1 MIEKEN
7 ITGDYDECNK
17 IEGKYL
23 VYIDYFVNKL
33 SQYVDIKDTYYDKN
47 ILTLGIDK
55 GNIINVIRGL
65 FRNELLIADYSI
77 TSNNINLYTRHNI
90 ENSIYHE
97 LLHMASSIYDKEKE
111 VRKSGFFEGTK
122 EYSVGYGIDE
132 GYTEYLN
139 IKYFSSER
147 KCYLYEIIISRLVEL
162 IVSKNKMQKLY
173 FKADLVGLCSGLASY
188 STEKSVKNFIFKSD
202 YILDNGYSIM
212 KTQQV
217 NRYRLDINH
226 YLANTY
232 VNMLIVLYN
241 NKIITS
247 SEVYNLYHIFMKE
260 LTHLLDIPLD
270 INKDILYEN
279 IEGIREMQLYRVKK
293 KV

>member
-7 ITGDYDECNK
+7 ITGDYDECNR
-17 IEGKYL
+17 IEEKYL

-122 EYSVGYGIDE
+122 EYSVGYGLDE

-139 IKYFSSER
+139 TKYFSSER

>member
-7 ITGDYDECNK
+7 ITGDYDECNR
-17 IEGKYL
+17 IEEKYL

-77 TSNNINLYTRHNI
+77 TSNKINLYTRHNI

>member
-1 MIEKEN
+1 
-7 ITGDYDECNK
+7 
-17 IEGKYL
+17 
-23 VYIDYFVNKL
+23 
-33 SQYVDIKDTYYDKN
+33 
-47 ILTLGIDK
+47 
-55 GNIINVIRGL
+55 
-65 FRNELLIADYSI
+65 
-77 TSNNINLYTRHNI
+77 
-90 ENSIYHE
+90 
-97 LLHMASSIYDKEKE
+97 
-111 VRKSGFFEGTK
+111 
-122 EYSVGYGIDE
+122 
-132 GYTEYLN
+132 
-139 IKYFSSER
+139 
-147 KCYLYEIIISRLVEL
+147 
-162 IVSKNKMQKLY
+162 
-173 FKADLVGLCSGLASY
+173 
-188 STEKSVKNFIFKSD
+188 
-202 YILDNGYSIM
+202 M

>member
-7 ITGDYDECNK
+7 ITGDYDECNRR
-17 IEGKYL
+17 EEKYL

-55 GNIINVIRGL
+55 GNIINVIEGL

-77 TSNNINLYTRHNI
+77 TSNKINLYTRHNI

-122 EYSVGYGIDE
+122 EYSVGYGLDE

-173 FKADLVGLCSGLASY
+173 FKADLVGLCSSLASY

>member
-7 ITGDYDECNK
+7 ITGDYDECNR
-17 IEGKYL
+17 IEEKYL

-33 SQYVDIKDTYYDKN
+33 SQYVDIRDTYYDKN

-77 TSNNINLYTRHNI
+77 TSNKINLYARHNI

-173 FKADLVGLCSGLASY
+173 FKADLVGLCSSLAGY

>member
-7 ITGDYDECNK
+7 ITGDYDECNRR
-17 IEGKYL
+17 EEKYL

-65 FRNELLIADYSI
+65 FRNEFLIADYSI

-122 EYSVGYGIDE
+122 EYSVGYGLDE

-173 FKADLVGLCSGLASY
+173 FKADLVGLCSSLAGY

>member
-7 ITGDYDECNK
+7 ITGDYDECNR
-17 IEGKYL
+17 IEEKYL

-77 TSNNINLYTRHNI
+77 TSNKINLYARHNT

-122 EYSVGYGIDE
+122 EYSVGYGLDE

-173 FKADLVGLCSGLASY
+173 FKADLVGLCSSLAGY

>member
-7 ITGDYDECNK
+7 ITGDYDECNRR
-17 IEGKYL
+17 EEKYL

-55 GNIINVIRGL
+55 GNIINVIEGL

-77 TSNNINLYTRHNI
+77 TSNKINLYARHNI

-122 EYSVGYGIDE
+122 EYSVGYGLDE

-173 FKADLVGLCSGLASY
+173 FKADLVGLCSSLAGY

>member
-7 ITGDYDECNK
+7 ITGDYDECNR
-17 IEGKYL
+17 IEEKYL

-33 SQYVDIKDTYYDKN
+33 SQYVDIRDTYYDKN

-65 FRNELLIADYSI
+65 FRNELLIADYII
-77 TSNNINLYTRHNI
+77 TSNKINLYARHNI

-122 EYSVGYGIDE
+122 EYSVGYGLDE

>member
-7 ITGDYDECNK
+7 ITGDYDECNR
-17 IEGKYL
+17 IEEKYL

-173 FKADLVGLCSGLASY
+173 FKADLVGLCSSLAGY